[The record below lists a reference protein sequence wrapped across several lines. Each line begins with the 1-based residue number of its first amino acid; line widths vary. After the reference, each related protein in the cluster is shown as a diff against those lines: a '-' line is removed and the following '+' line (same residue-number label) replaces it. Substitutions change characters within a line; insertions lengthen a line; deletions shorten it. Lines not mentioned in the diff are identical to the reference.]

1 MTTSALANL
10 KPQRILCMY
19 VARFGD
25 TLLMSVVLKALAQQ
39 YPEAQIDFLGHA
51 KRIQVLANLPF
62 IRHLGAVS
70 KKSSRLKGWCA
81 RLMGRKPYD
90 IAFVWGH
97 DAELVDYAKRVSK
110 HVVISS
116 QCNQKWQNDVDAVI
130 DYPADTLKIREE
142 DDKPL
147 TQWLLDIPE
156 KSLGFKAQDHT
167 SEYVV
172 TVAERAL
179 ANELLHNT
187 IGTVDKLPILIG
199 LVVES
204 HPSAPHRD
212 WPIEKFVALT
222 TRIHAQYPDA
232 WFVVI
237 SGGLAPQK
245 LKQIKAAAGNQL
257 VDFGGCLSMRDSVA
271 VMSMLDL
278 YIGVDTGPTLFAA
291 ALGIP
296 SVMMFH
302 CMRASHL
309 VINPKLPE
317 RVTVIDHP
325 VDRHLCSLETPMGY
339 VAVDDVYEASV
350 SRLQALSGLDG
361 RAG

>member
-1 MTTSALANL
+1 MNL
-10 KPQRILCMY
+10 QTLQPKRILCIY

-25 TLLMSVVLKALAQQ
+25 TLLMSVVLKALASQ
-39 YPEAQIDFLGHA
+39 YPKAEIDFLGHA
-51 KRIQVLANLPF
+51 KRIQVLENLPF
-62 IRHLGAVS
+62 IRHLGAIS
-70 KKSSRLKGWCA
+70 KKSARFKGWCA
-81 RLMGRKPYD
+81 QLMGRKPYD

-116 QCNQKWQNDVDAVI
+116 QCNQKRQNDVDAVI

-167 SEYVV
+167 SEYIV
-172 TVAERAL
+172 TPAERAL
-179 ANELLHNT
+179 AKELLQNAT
-187 IGTVDKLPILIG
+187 ASQQLPTLIG

-212 WPIEKFVALT
+212 WPLEKFVELT
-222 TRIHAQYPDA
+222 TRLHQRHPDA

-237 SGGLAPQK
+237 SGGLAELK
-245 LKQIKAAAGNQL
+245 LKQLNAAAGNQL
-257 VDFGGCLSMRDSVA
+257 VDFGGRISMRESVA
-271 VMSMLDL
+271 IMAELNL

-291 ALGIP
+291 ALGVP

-302 CMRASHL
+302 CMRAARL
-309 VINPKLPE
+309 VINPIKPDN
-317 RVTVIDHP
+317 VTAIDHP
-325 VDRHLCSLETPMGY
+325 LAREYCSLETPMG
-339 VAVDDVYEASV
+339 DLSV
-350 SRLQALSGLDG
+350 EPIFSAACNYLLRH
-361 RAG
+361 

>member
-1 MTTSALANL
+1 MSLQAIQ
-10 KPQRILCMY
+10 PQRILCMY

-25 TLLMSVVLKALAQQ
+25 TLLMSVVLKALAKQ
-39 YPEAQIDFLGHA
+39 YPHAQIDFLGHA
-51 KRIQVLANLPF
+51 KRIQVLENLPF
-62 IRHLGAVS
+62 IRHLGAIS
-70 KKSSRLKGWCA
+70 KKSAQLKGWCA
-81 RLMGRKPYD
+81 KLMGRRPYD

-116 QCNQKWQNDVDAVI
+116 QCNQKRLNDVDAVI

-142 DDKPL
+142 DDQPL

-156 KSLGFKAQDHT
+156 KSLGFKASNHT

-172 TVAERAL
+172 TAAERAL
-179 ANELLHNT
+179 AKELLQNAT
-187 IGTVDKLPILIG
+187 AMQQLPTLIG

-212 WPIEKFVALT
+212 WPLEKFTELT
-222 TRIHAQYPDA
+222 VRLHQQYPEA

-237 SGGLAPQK
+237 SGGLAAAK
-245 LKQIKAAAGNQL
+245 LKQLKEAAAGQL
-257 VDFGGCLSMRDSVA
+257 VDFGGRLSMRESVA
-271 VMSMLDL
+271 IMAELNL

-296 SVMMFH
+296 AVMMFH
-302 CMRASHL
+302 CMRASRL
-309 VINPKLPE
+309 VINPIKPDK
-317 RVTVIDHP
+317 VTAIDHP
-325 VDRHLCSLETPMGY
+325 LAREQCSLDTPMGD
-339 VAVDDVYEASV
+339 VSVDSV
-350 SRLQALSGLDG
+350 FHAACQRMLMSSEV
-361 RAG
+361 

>member
-1 MTTSALANL
+1 MTAPALAHL
-10 KPQRILCMY
+10 KPQRILCLY

-25 TLLMSVVLKALAQQ
+25 TLLMSVVLKALAKQ
-39 YPEAQIDFLGHA
+39 YPGAEIDFLGHA
-51 KRIQVLANLPF
+51 KRIQVLEHLPF
-62 IRHLGAVS
+62 ISHLGAIS
-70 KKSSRLKGWCA
+70 KKSARLKGWCA
-81 RLMGRKPYD
+81 QLMGRKPYD

-97 DAELVDYAKRVSK
+97 DAELVDFAKRVSK

-116 QCNQKWQNDVDAVI
+116 QCNQKRQNDVDAVI
-130 DYPADTLKIREE
+130 DYPVDTLKIKED

-167 SEYVV
+167 SEYIV
-172 TVAERAL
+172 TPAERAL
-179 ANELLHNT
+179 ARELLHNATTT
-187 IGTVDKLPILIG
+187 IDKLPTLIG

-212 WPIEKFVALT
+212 WPLDKFTELT
-222 TRIHAQYPDA
+222 TRLHQRYPEA

-237 SGGLAPQK
+237 SGGLAANK
-245 LKQIKAAAGNQL
+245 LKQLKAAAGGQL
-257 VDFGGCLSMRDSVA
+257 VDFGGRLSMRESVA
-271 VMSMLDL
+271 IMAELNL

-302 CMRASHL
+302 CMRAARL
-309 VINPKLPE
+309 VINPIKPDS
-317 RVTVIDHP
+317 VTAIDHP
-325 VDRHLCSLETPMGY
+325 LAREYCSLETPMG
-339 VAVDDVYEASV
+339 DLSV
-350 SRLQALSGLDG
+350 EPIFSAACNYLTRH
-361 RAG
+361 

>member
-1 MTTSALANL
+1 MSLQALRP
-10 KPQRILCMY
+10 KRILCMY

-39 YPEAQIDFLGHA
+39 YPQAQIDFLGHA
-51 KRIQVLANLPF
+51 KRIQVLENLPF
-62 IRHLGAVS
+62 IRHLGAIS
-70 KKSSRLKGWCA
+70 KKSAQFKGWCA
-81 RLMGRKPYD
+81 QIMGRKSYD

-116 QCNQKWQNDVDAVI
+116 QCNQKRQNAVDAVI

-142 DDKPL
+142 DDQPL

-156 KSLGFKAQDHT
+156 KSLGFRASDHT
-167 SEYVV
+167 SEYIV
-172 TVAERAL
+172 TPAERAL
-179 ANELLHNT
+179 AKELLHNAT
-187 IGTVDKLPILIG
+187 ATVDKLPTLIG

-212 WPIEKFVALT
+212 WPLEKFTELT
-222 TRIHAQYPDA
+222 TRLHQRYPEA

-237 SGGLAPQK
+237 SGGLAANK
-245 LKQIKAAAGNQL
+245 LKQLKMSAGNQL
-257 VDFGGCLSMRDSVA
+257 VDFGGRLSMRESVA
-271 VMSMLDL
+271 VMAEINL

-302 CMRASHL
+302 CMRAARL
-309 VINPKLPE
+309 VINPIKPE
-317 RVTVIDHP
+317 NVTVIDHP
-325 VDRHLCSLETPMGY
+325 LARQYCSLDTPMAQ
-339 VAVDDVYEASV
+339 VEVNTVYDAARKYLEAI
-350 SRLQALSGLDG
+350 AP
-361 RAG
+361 

>member
-1 MTTSALANL
+1 MSLQGL

-25 TLLMSVVLKALAQQ
+25 TLLMSVVLKALARQ
-39 YPEAQIDFLGHA
+39 YPNAQIDFLGHA
-51 KRIQVLANLPF
+51 KRIQVLEHLPF
-62 IRHLGAVS
+62 IHHLGAIS
-70 KKSSRLKGWCA
+70 KKTAQLKGWCA
-81 RLMGRKPYD
+81 KLMGCKPYD

-116 QCNQKWQNDVDAVI
+116 QANQRRQNQVDAVV
-130 DYPADTLKIREE
+130 DYPIDTLKIREA

-147 TQWLLDIPE
+147 TQWLLDIVETP
-156 KSLGFKAQDHT
+156 LGFKATDHT
-167 SEYVV
+167 SAYNVTSAEASLAKELLQNA
-172 TVAERAL
+172 TVAQ
-179 ANELLHNT
+179 ELPT
-187 IGTVDKLPILIG
+187 LIG

-212 WPIEKFVALT
+212 WPLDKFVELT
-222 TRIHAQYPDA
+222 ARLHQQYPQA

-237 SGGLAPQK
+237 SGGLAVPK
-245 LKQIKAAAGNQL
+245 LKRLKEAASGQL
-257 VDFGGCLSMRDSVA
+257 AEFGGRLSMRESA
-271 VMSMLDL
+271 AMMSLLDL

-302 CMRASHL
+302 CMRAAKL
-309 VINPKLPE
+309 VINPIKPDN
-317 RVTVIDHP
+317 VTAIDHP
-325 VDRHLCSLETPMGY
+325 LAREYCSLDTPMGD
-339 VAVDDVYEASV
+339 VTVDQIYQAARQRLDVCATSA
-350 SRLQALSGLDG
+350 R
-361 RAG
+361 

>member
-1 MTTSALANL
+1 MSLKNL

-25 TLLMSVVLKALAQQ
+25 TLLMSVVLKALAKQ
-39 YPEAQIDFLGHA
+39 YPNAKIDFLGHA
-51 KRIQVLANLPF
+51 KRIQVLENLPF
-62 IRHLGAVS
+62 VHHLGTIS

-97 DAELVDYAKRVSK
+97 DAELVDYAKRVSQ

-116 QCNQKWQNDVDAVI
+116 QCNQVRPNQADAVI
-130 DYPADTLKIREE
+130 DYPADTLKIKEE

-156 KSLGFKAQDHT
+156 KSLSFKAQDHT
-167 SEYVV
+167 SEYIV
-172 TVAERAL
+172 TPAEAAL
-179 ANELLHNT
+179 AKELLHNAT
-187 IGTVDKLPILIG
+187 ATVDKLPTLIG
-199 LVVES
+199 LVIES

-212 WPIEKFVALT
+212 WPLDKFAELT
-222 TRIHAQYPDA
+222 ARLHQQYPNA

-237 SGGLAPQK
+237 SGGLVAAK
-245 LKQIKAAAGNQL
+245 LKQLKAAADGQL
-257 VDFGGCLSMRDSVA
+257 AEFGGRLSMRESVA
-271 VMSMLDL
+271 IMAELDL

-296 SVMMFH
+296 AVTMFH
-302 CMRASHL
+302 CMRAGHL
-309 VINPKLPE
+309 VVNPKQPE
-317 RVTVIDHP
+317 RMTIIDHP
-325 VDRHLCSLETPMGY
+325 LTRIQCSLDTPMGD
-339 VAVDDVYEASV
+339 VSVDQIYDASV
-350 SRLQALSGLDG
+350 RRLG
-361 RAG
+361 

>member
-1 MTTSALANL
+1 MSLQAIQ
-10 KPQRILCMY
+10 PQRILCMY

-25 TLLMSVVLKALAQQ
+25 TLLMSVVLKALAKQ
-39 YPEAQIDFLGHA
+39 YPHAQIDFLGHA
-51 KRIQVLANLPF
+51 KRIQVLEHLPF
-62 IRHLGAVS
+62 IRHLGAIS
-70 KKSSRLKGWCA
+70 KKSACLKGWCA
-81 RLMGRKPYD
+81 KFMGRKPYD

-116 QCNQKWQNDVDAVI
+116 QCNQKRQNDVDAVI

-142 DDKPL
+142 DDQPL

-156 KSLGFKAQDHT
+156 KSLGFKASNHT

-172 TVAERAL
+172 TAAERAL
-179 ANELLHNT
+179 AKELLQNAT
-187 IGTVDKLPILIG
+187 ATQQLPTLIG

-212 WPIEKFVALT
+212 WPLEKFTELT
-222 TRIHAQYPDA
+222 ARLHHQYPEA

-237 SGGLAPQK
+237 SGGLAAAK
-245 LKQIKAAAGNQL
+245 LKQLKEAAAGQL
-257 VDFGGCLSMRDSVA
+257 VDFGGRLSMRESVA
-271 VMSMLDL
+271 IMAELNL

-302 CMRASHL
+302 CMRAGHL
-309 VINPKLPE
+309 VVNPKIPDAL
-317 RVTVIDHP
+317 TILDHP
-325 VDRHLCSLETPMGY
+325 RCRGNCSLDTAMGELSVDTVY
-339 VAVDDVYEASV
+339 NAAVA
-350 SRLQALSGLDG
+350 RLNCHA
-361 RAG
+361 

>member
-1 MTTSALANL
+1 MTSLALAHL

-25 TLLMSVVLKALAQQ
+25 TLLMSVVLKALAKQ
-39 YPEAQIDFLGHA
+39 YPNAEIDFLGHA
-51 KRIQVLANLPF
+51 KRIQVLEHLPF
-62 IRHLGAVS
+62 IRHLGAIS
-70 KKSSRLKGWCA
+70 KKSARFKGWCA
-81 RLMGRKPYD
+81 QLMGRKRYD

-116 QCNQKWQNDVDAVI
+116 QCNQKRQNDVDAVI

-156 KSLGFKAQDHT
+156 KSLGFKATDHT
-167 SEYVV
+167 SAYVV
-172 TVAERAL
+172 TPAERAL
-179 ANELLHNT
+179 ARELLHHATAT
-187 IGTVDKLPILIG
+187 IDKLPTLIG

-212 WPIEKFVALT
+212 WPLEKFVELT
-222 TRIHAQYPDA
+222 TRLHQRYPEA

-245 LKQIKAAAGNQL
+245 LKQLKVATGSQL
-257 VDFGGCLSMRDSVA
+257 VDFGGRLSMRESVA
-271 VMSMLDL
+271 IMAELNL

-291 ALGIP
+291 ALGVP

-302 CMRASHL
+302 CMRAASL
-309 VINPKLPE
+309 VINPVKPE
-317 RVTVIDHP
+317 NVTAIDHP
-325 VDRHLCSLETPMGY
+325 LARVQCSLDKPMGDISVDRVFDSC
-339 VAVDDVYEASV
+339 AQ
-350 SRLQALSGLDG
+350 RLS
-361 RAG
+361 

>member
-1 MTTSALANL
+1 MNL
-10 KPQRILCMY
+10 QTLQPKRILCIY

-25 TLLMSVVLKALAQQ
+25 TLLMSVVLKALASQ
-39 YPEAQIDFLGHA
+39 YPKAEIDFLGHA
-51 KRIQVLANLPF
+51 KRIQVLESLPF
-62 IRHLGAVS
+62 IRHLGAIS
-70 KKSSRLKGWCA
+70 KKSARLKGWCA
-81 RLMGRKPYD
+81 KLMGRKPYD

-116 QCNQKWQNDVDAVI
+116 QCNQKRQNDVDAVI
-130 DYPADTLKIREE
+130 DYPADTLKIREA

-167 SEYVV
+167 SEYLV
-172 TVAERAL
+172 TPAERAL
-179 ANELLHNT
+179 AKELLQNAT
-187 IGTVDKLPILIG
+187 ASQQLPTLIG

-212 WPIEKFVALT
+212 WPLEKFTELT
-222 TRIHAQYPDA
+222 TRLHQCYPEA

-237 SGGLAPQK
+237 TGGLAANK
-245 LKQIKAAAGNQL
+245 LKQFNVAAGNQL
-257 VDFGGCLSMRDSVA
+257 VDFGGRLSMRESVA
-271 VMSMLDL
+271 VMAELNL

-302 CMRASHL
+302 CMRAGHL
-309 VINPKLPE
+309 VVNPKQPDNL
-317 RVTVIDHP
+317 TIIDHP
-325 VDRHLCSLETPMGY
+325 LARVQCSLDTPMGD
-339 VAVDDVYEASV
+339 VSVDQIFDAAKA
-350 SRLQALSGLDG
+350 RLGG
-361 RAG
+361 

>member
-1 MTTSALANL
+1 MTSLALAHL

-25 TLLMSVVLKALAQQ
+25 TLLMSVVLKALAKQ
-39 YPEAQIDFLGHA
+39 YPNAEIDFLGHA
-51 KRIQVLANLPF
+51 KRIQVLEHLPF
-62 IRHLGAVS
+62 IRHLGAIS
-70 KKSSRLKGWCA
+70 KKSARFKGWCA
-81 RLMGRKPYD
+81 QLMGRKPYD

-116 QCNQKWQNDVDAVI
+116 QCNQKRQTDVDAVI
-130 DYPADTLKIREE
+130 DYPADTLKISEA

-156 KSLGFKAQDHT
+156 KSLGFKAMDHT

-172 TVAERAL
+172 TAAERAL
-179 ANELLHNT
+179 AKELLQNATATHQ
-187 IGTVDKLPILIG
+187 LPTLIG

-212 WPIEKFVALT
+212 WPLDKFVELT
-222 TRIHAQYPDA
+222 ARLHQQYPQA

-237 SGGLAPQK
+237 SGGLAAPK
-245 LKQIKAAAGNQL
+245 LKRLKEAAGGQL
-257 VDFGGCLSMRDSVA
+257 AEFGGRLSMRESTA
-271 VMSMLDL
+271 MMSLLDL

-296 SVMMFH
+296 
-302 CMRASHL
+302 
-309 VINPKLPE
+309 
-317 RVTVIDHP
+317 
-325 VDRHLCSLETPMGY
+325 
-339 VAVDDVYEASV
+339 
-350 SRLQALSGLDG
+350 
-361 RAG
+361 